1 MAVFSAI
8 NTIYRC
14 IEIVTNRKQATT
26 KKNSHWFCIIC
37 TKDFLPFSELN
48 NDEFVHTIK
57 DKKVKFTHV
66 TKKKL
71 TVEAG
76 FFQQIN
82 SHLDV
87 NLTNTIYEANSNK
100 LKWM

>member
-1 MAVFSAI
+1 MPVFSAI
-8 NTIYRC
+8 KTIYRC
-14 IEIVTNRKQATT
+14 IEIVKNRKQATT
-26 KKNSHWFCIIC
+26 KN
-37 TKDFLPFSELN
+37 FLPFSELN